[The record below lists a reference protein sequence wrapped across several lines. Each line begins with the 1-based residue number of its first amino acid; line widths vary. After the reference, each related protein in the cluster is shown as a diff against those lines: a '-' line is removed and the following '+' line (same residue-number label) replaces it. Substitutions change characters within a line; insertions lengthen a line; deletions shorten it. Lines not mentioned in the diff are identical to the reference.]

1 MKTAQK
7 IALEYYRKKLKLIAA
22 VSITR
27 AAEQAFKLFCT
38 PQRKAKK
45 NISPVIKKAERL
57 SIKVNDYMVYGY
69 RWNHPSAQK
78 LLIAHGFESSA
89 QNFEGFV
96 TPLINK
102 GYEIIAFDAP
112 AHGDSEGKQIVLP
125 LYIDMLRAVSNTFG
139 PFQAYIA
146 HSFGG
151 LALMHVLESMP
162 QNENVKAV
170 LIAPATEIT
179 SVIDRFFR
187 LIQLNIKVRTVFDEL
202 SAKVTG
208 MTFQQ
213 ASGGSI
219 IKNIKANILWFH
231 DTEDD
236 VTPFKDAEKIKNMHL
251 PNIEFVVSKG
261 LGHRRIYRDQHTV
274 NKVLHF
280 L

>member
-69 RWNHPSAQK
+69 RWNHPSPQK

-125 LYIDMLRAVSNTFG
+125 LYIDMLRAVSSTFG

-146 HSFGG
+146 HSLGG

-202 SAKVTG
+202 STRTTG

-213 ASGGSI
+213 ASGAGI

-251 PNIEFVVSKG
+251 PNVEFVVSKG
-261 LGHRRIYRDQHTV
+261 LGHRKIYRDQHTI